1 MEFPF
6 TIPRANGS
14 AFTSSINVGNV
25 LIFVGANGS
34 GKSSLVQSIFSSHS
48 ANARRISAHR
58 QNWLQEGDGGMTP
71 TARAQLDKDLR
82 IWDRDPTARHVD
94 HGGQARPTAALFDLV
109 EAHNRQEREV
119 AKLARAQN
127 QEELKKR
134 ISEPSPIEVMNSL
147 FHLCGMSVSLELE
160 HSGVLMARR
169 QGGPPYPVSMLSDG
183 ERSALLT
190 ASTVLTVRPGFL
202 ILIDEPERHLHR
214 SISAPL
220 LKLLVERRPDC
231 AFVISTHEVQ
241 LPSDL
246 PGSRT
251 ILVRNCQLVGNIPQ
265 TWDVDELEPN
275 ADIDEVLKIDILGAR
290 RSVIFVEGDNR
301 SLDRPFYS
309 LLFPEVSVIAKR
321 TCKEVEHAV
330 EGVRGAKELHWVHAF
345 GIVDNDR
352 RTTADVVALKAKG
365 VYALPLLNV
374 ESIYYHSEIQ
384 RRATARQAEVD
395 GGDPTAR
402 LASAKAKALAA
413 IRPHKDRLCNLAV
426 MSVARVKIFASLPD
440 MNAIKQRSNIAI
452 SVDVGNIAAAEEKK
466 LADLLAGDQLDSI
479 TSSYDVR
486 STPALSAIADALGF
500 KGRSQY
506 EAAVRKL
513 LETDAT
519 AVDFVRTTF
528 FAELW
533 ADLPRQ

>member
-1 MEFPF
+1 MLHN
-6 TIPRANGS
+6 AY
-14 AFTSSINVGNV
+14 AF
-25 LIFVGANGS
+25 
-34 GKSSLVQSIFSSHS
+34 
-48 ANARRISAHR
+48 RISAHR
-58 QNWLQEGDGGMTP
+58 QNWLQPDDGGMTP
-71 TARAQLDKDLR
+71 LARTQFAQNIR
-82 IWDRDPTARHVD
+82 SWDNSPTARHVE
-94 HGGQARPTAALFDLV
+94 HGAHTRPTAALFDLV

-127 QEELKKR
+127 QEELSKR
-134 ISEPSPIEVMNSL
+134 ISEPSAVEVVNML
-147 FHLCGMSVSLELE
+147 FRLCGMSVSIEIAD
-160 HSGVLMARR
+160 SGVLMARR
-169 QGGPPYPVSMLSDG
+169 QGGEAYSISMLSDG
-183 ERSALLT
+183 ERSALFT
-190 ASTVLTVRPGFL
+190 ASTVLTVPPETL

-220 LKLLVERRPDC
+220 LKLLVEMRPDC

-246 PGSRT
+246 PGART
-251 ILVRNCQLVGNIPQ
+251 ILVRDCRLSANIPQ
-265 TWDVDELEPN
+265 SWDVDELEPN

-352 RTTADVVALKAKG
+352 RATADVVALKAKG

-413 IRPHKDRLCNLAV
+413 IRPHRDRLCNLAV
-426 MSVARVKIFASLPD
+426 MNVARVEIFASLPD

-479 TSSYDVR
+479 ISAYDVR
-486 STPALSAIADALGF
+486 STPALHAIADALGF

-513 LETDAT
+513 LESDAA